1 MQHTP
6 PHVCLYIQTKHLF
19 TEQGTIEIQ
28 TPPYMEETYLWGEL
42 NTANHTDFNSTVG
55 QILTIDPYIGRAF
68 CRTPLIGGLARVQAL
83 VLPRDSI
90 NMEGPIFGWYHNT
103 WGWLKMVLVPR
114 MRLKLHVC
122 AFVAL
127 IFFFTWSIRQS
138 TFILVPCYGGAWDA
152 SRGTAKNQRA
162 AHVDGAVGQIMK
174 QHRRLQN
181 WKAKHTHRERKKKT
195 FQVFLFVQGFFLGKY
210 QLMVNWL

>member
-19 TEQGTIEIQ
+19 TERGTIEIQ

-42 NTANHTDFNSTVG
+42 NTANHTDFNSTVR

-68 CRTPLIGGLARVQAL
+68 CRTPLIGGPARVQAL

-90 NMEGPIFGWYHNT
+90 NMEGPIFGWYHDT
-103 WGWLKMVLVPR
+103 WGWLKMVEDGFSPLDTAKATR
-114 MRLKLHVC
+114 MRIC
-122 AFVAL
+122 G
-127 IFFFTWSIRQS
+127 IDFFFTWSIQQS
-138 TFILVPCYGGAWDA
+138 MFILVPCYGGGWDA
-152 SRGTAKNQRA
+152 LRGTAKNQWA
-162 AHVDGAVGQIMK
+162 AHVDGAIGQIMK

-181 WKAKHTHRERKKKT
+181 WKAKHTHRERTKKN
-195 FQVFLFVQGFFLGKY
+195 FSRVSICAVFIL
-210 QLMVNWL
+210 VNTGW